1 MSQWWMTSFTLLTP
15 YLNGTNIEM
24 KVFCFGA
31 VFFCRQSNKAKW
43 TQNSVCLLT
52 ILRKG
57 RYKILSAKSRHL
69 FERVSYLQTLG
80 MVPVSSISRLS
91 LLNSGAMSTPKL
103 LNTTLETSLP
113 LSVAVYLSCEALG
126 QISVRLRKRI
136 LYVTWRNISYI
147 EDVNLIQSICQVSV
161 KMM

>member
-1 MSQWWMTSFTLLTP
+1 
-15 YLNGTNIEM
+15 
-24 KVFCFGA
+24 
-31 VFFCRQSNKAKW
+31 
-43 TQNSVCLLT
+43 
-52 ILRKG
+52 
-57 RYKILSAKSRHL
+57 
-69 FERVSYLQTLG
+69 

-136 LYVTWRNISYI
+136 LYVT
-147 EDVNLIQSICQVSV
+147 
-161 KMM
+161 